1 MYKQMKG
8 FTLTEAV
15 FCFHAVHWMRMV

>member
-1 MYKQMKG
+1 MYKQMKS